1 MEEVPEQEHGIQH
14 ACLALHALLLLL
26 LLLLLVAVGG
36 EGGQFQYFS
45 ITEREYRLMLTA
57 DC

>member
-1 MEEVPEQEHGIQH
+1 MEEVPEQEHGIQQ
-14 ACLALHALLLLL
+14 ACLALHALLLL